1 MGETESPWV
10 GETCAWDWD
19 EAAPIGKK
27 RGRMVF
33 GPDYHYSDLME
44 RHIEAIRAVMAG
56 HPYIEDHLEAEAEAA
71 ANQKE
76 GNQ

>member
-1 MGETESPWV
+1 
-10 GETCAWDWD
+10 
-19 EAAPIGKK
+19 
-27 RGRMVF
+27 MVF